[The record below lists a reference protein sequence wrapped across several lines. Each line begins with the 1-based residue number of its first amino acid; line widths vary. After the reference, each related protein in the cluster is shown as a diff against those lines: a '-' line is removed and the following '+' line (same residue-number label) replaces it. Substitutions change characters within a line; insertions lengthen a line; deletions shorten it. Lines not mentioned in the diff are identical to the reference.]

1 MNAYAVTVE
10 ICFYGRRC
18 NEKLFSVKAETP
30 YDAACAAR
38 KAASHNVAHDLRYTF
53 SVTDVED
60 NGPVDA
66 VSDSE
71 RFEHVYKVIVEETS
85 GRYDLSYEFL
95 VYARDAALAGLKGQ
109 ARALVAALDEGNIGV
124 GDTPVFEATCAMPL
138 YPAAGAPMQ
147 EPSDAPMQ
155 EPSDAPMQ
163 EPSDALM
170 QEPSDAPEL
179 HTFKVT
185 MRGQKIT
192 YVVVVDAADDLD
204 AIAKATESVTFHDNG
219 ESLLFPYCEVQRL
232 S

>member
-10 ICFYGRRC
+10 ICFCGRRC

-38 KAASHNVAHDLRYTF
+38 KVASHNVAHDLRYTF

-66 VSDSE
+66 VSDSD
-71 RFEHVYKVIVEETS
+71 RFEHAYKVIVEETS

-155 EPSDAPMQ
+155 EPSDAP
-163 EPSDALM
+163 
-170 QEPSDAPEL
+170 EL

-192 YVVVVDAADDLD
+192 YVIVVDAVDALD

-219 ESLLFPYCEVQRL
+219 ESLLFPDCEVQWL

>member
-10 ICFYGRRC
+10 LCFYGRRC
-18 NEKLFSVKAETP
+18 NEKVFSVKAETP

-38 KAASHNVAHDLRYTF
+38 KVASRSVAHDLRYTF

-66 VSDSE
+66 VFDSE
-71 RFEHVYKVIVEETS
+71 RFEHAYKVIVEETS

-95 VYARDAALAGLKGQ
+95 VYARDEALARLKGQ
-109 ARALVAALDEGNIGV
+109 ARALVAALDKGNIGV

-138 YPAAGAPMQ
+138 YPAACAP
-147 EPSDAPMQ
+147 
-155 EPSDAPMQ
+155 
-163 EPSDALM
+163 M

-192 YVVVVDAADDLD
+192 YVIVVDAADDLD
-204 AIAKATESVTFHDNG
+204 AIAKAAESVTFHDND
-219 ESLLFPYCEVQRL
+219 ESLLFPYCECEVQWL
-232 S
+232 F

>member
-1 MNAYAVTVE
+1 MNAYVVTVE

-38 KAASHNVAHDLRYTF
+38 KVASHNVAHDLRYTF

-71 RFEHVYKVIVEETS
+71 RFEHAYKVIVEETS

-95 VYARDAALAGLKGQ
+95 VYARDEALAELKGQ

-124 GDTPVFEATCAMPL
+124 GDTPVFEATCVMPL
-138 YPAAGAPMQ
+138 YPAAGCAH
-147 EPSDAPMQ
+147 AG
-155 EPSDAPMQ
+155 A
-163 EPSDALM
+163 
-170 QEPSDAPEL
+170 
-179 HTFKVT
+179 
-185 MRGQKIT
+185 
-192 YVVVVDAADDLD
+192 
-204 AIAKATESVTFHDNG
+204 
-219 ESLLFPYCEVQRL
+219 QRCAHAGAQRCA
-232 S
+232 

>member
-1 MNAYAVTVE
+1 MNAYTVTVE

-18 NEKLFSVKAETP
+18 NEKLIRVKAETP

-38 KAASHNVAHDLRYTF
+38 KVASHNVAHDLRYTF

-71 RFEHVYKVIVEETS
+71 RFEHAYKVIVEETS
-85 GRYDLSYEFL
+85 GRHDLSYEFL
-95 VYARDAALAGLKGQ
+95 VYARDEALAGLKGQ

-138 YPAAGAPMQ
+138 YPAV
-147 EPSDAPMQ
+147 DAP
-155 EPSDAPMQ
+155 
-163 EPSDALM
+163 M

-192 YVVVVDAADDLD
+192 YVIVVDAADDLD

>member
-1 MNAYAVTVE
+1 MNAYVVTVE

-38 KAASHNVAHDLRYTF
+38 KVASHNVAHDLRYTF

-71 RFEHVYKVIVEETS
+71 RFEHAYKVIVEETS

-95 VYARDAALAGLKGQ
+95 VYARDEALAGLKGQ

-147 EPSDAPMQ
+147 EPSDA
-155 EPSDAPMQ
+155 S
-163 EPSDALM
+163 
-170 QEPSDAPEL
+170 EL

-192 YVVVVDAADDLD
+192 YVIVVDAADALD
-204 AIAKATESVTFHDNG
+204 AITKATESGTFHDNG
-219 ESLLFPYCEVQRL
+219 ESLLFPHCEVQWL